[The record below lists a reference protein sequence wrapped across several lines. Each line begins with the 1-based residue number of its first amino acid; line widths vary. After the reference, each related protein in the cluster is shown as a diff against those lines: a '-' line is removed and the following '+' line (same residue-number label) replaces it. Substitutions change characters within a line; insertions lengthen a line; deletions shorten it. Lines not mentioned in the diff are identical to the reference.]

1 MHSYR
6 FVDSHCH
13 LDAGEFVHDS
23 PQMRERARIQGVDLC
38 LIPAVDKHNFDLVRE
53 TAHHFNDLYAL
64 GIHPLYTQDA
74 QEDDLVLL
82 HKYLKELSS
91 GSAHDVRLVAVGE
104 IGLDGFEKSLDW
116 GKQVHFFE
124 QQLKLAL
131 HFDLP
136 VVLHVRQAV
145 DFVLKALRKY
155 KVRGGIAHAFNG
167 SLQQAQHF
175 IDMGFKLGFGGAVTY
190 PRALHLRR
198 LVQQV
203 PAESIV
209 LETDSPDIVPNWLY
223 VNVQNRA
230 QGQAQG
236 RNEPAELPKIANEI
250 AELRGVSLVELSQ
263 KSTLNFLEA
272 LGLDASIF
280 KDKN

>member
-1 MHSYR
+1 
-6 FVDSHCH
+6 
-13 LDAGEFVHDS
+13 
-23 PQMRERARIQGVDLC
+23 MRERARSQGVDLC
-38 LIPAVDKHNFDLVRE
+38 LIPAVDKHNFDLVRKI
-53 TAHHFNDLYAL
+53 AHSFKDLYAL
-64 GIHPLYTQDA
+64 GIHPLYTLDA
-74 QEDDLVLL
+74 KEDDLDLL
-82 HKYLKELSS
+82 HKYLKELCT
-91 GSAHDVRLVAVGE
+91 GSTHDERLVAVGE
-104 IGLDGFEKSLDW
+104 IGLDGFEKNLDW
-116 GKQVHFFE
+116 SRQIHFYE
-124 QQLKLAL
+124 AQLKLAL

-155 KVRGGIAHAFNG
+155 RVRGGIAHAFNG
-167 SLQQAQHF
+167 SLQQAQQF

-198 LVQQV
+198 LAQQV
-203 PAESIV
+203 PVESIV
-209 LETDSPDIVPNWLY
+209 LETDSPDIVPTWLY
-223 VNVQNRA
+223 VNAQNRA

-250 AELRGVSLVELSQ
+250 AQLRGVSLQTLMQ
-263 KSTLNFLEA
+263 QSTLNFLDA